1 MATVYYDTDADL
13 GVIQGRKIAVL
24 GYGSQG
30 HAHALS
36 LRDSGC
42 EVRVGLPEGSKSRPR
57 AEAEGLTV
65 TTPADACAWADV
77 IMVLTPDTGQRKL
90 YAEAIAPNLRPG
102 DALFFAHGFNIHFG
116 YITPPPEVDVAMV
129 APKAPGH
136 LVRRQFEAGQGTPV
150 LVAVAQDATGKAW
163 DLALSYA
170 AGIGGTKAGALVT
183 TFQEET
189 ESDLFGEQAV
199 LCGGVTALVNAGF
212 ETLVAAGYQPEVAYF
227 ECLHELKLI
236 VDLMYE
242 GGENW
247 MRYSVSD
254 TAEYGDLTRGPRV
267 IGETTR
273 EAMAKLLADIRS
285 GEFAREWIAEDD
297 AGRPNFERLRQA
309 AADSQIERTGRPLRQ
324 MMSWLDAPTDR
335 DEADGEGA

>member
-13 GVIQGRKIAVL
+13 SLIQARKIAVL

-42 EVRVGLPEGSKSRPR
+42 DVRVGLPEGSRSRKR
-57 AEAEGLTV
+57 AEAAGLEV
-65 TTPADACAWADV
+65 TTPEQASAWADL
-77 IMVLTPDTGQRKL
+77 IMVLTPDTTQRGL
-90 YAEAIAPNLRPG
+90 YARAIEPNLRAG

-116 YITPPPEVDVAMV
+116 YIAPPESVDVAMV

-136 LVRRQFEAGQGTPV
+136 LVRRQYEDGQGTPV
-150 LVAVAQDATGKAW
+150 LIAVAQDATGNAW
-163 DLALSYA
+163 ELAKSYA
-170 AGIGGTKAGALVT
+170 AAIGGTKAGALVT
-183 TFQEET
+183 TFKEET

-212 ETLVAAGYQPEVAYF
+212 ETLVNAGYQPEVAYF
-227 ECLHELKLI
+227 ECMHELKLI

-242 GGENW
+242 GGESW

-267 IGETTR
+267 IGDATKQ
-273 EAMAKLLADIRS
+273 AMAQLLADIQS
-285 GEFAREWIAEDD
+285 GEFAREWVAEDD
-297 AGRPNFERLRQA
+297 NGRPNFTKLREEA
-309 AADSQIERTGRPLRQ
+309 TSAQIEQVGKPLRK
-324 MMSWLDAPTDR
+324 MMTWLNPAAKEM
-335 DEADGEGA
+335 DE

>member
-1 MATVYYDTDADL
+1 MATVYYDADADL
-13 GVIQGRKIAVL
+13 SLIRGRKIAVL

-42 EVRVGLPEGSKSRPR
+42 EVRVGLPAGSRSRTR
-57 AEAEGLTV
+57 AEEAGLTV
-65 TTPADACAWADV
+65 TTPEQASAWADV
-77 IMVLTPDTGQRKL
+77 IMVLTPDTTQRRL
-90 YAEAIAPNLRPG
+90 YAEAIEPHLKPG
-102 DALFFAHGFNIHFG
+102 DALMFAHGFNIHFG
-116 YITPPPEVDVAMV
+116 YITPPGSVDVAMI

-136 LVRRQFEAGQGTPV
+136 LVRRQFTEGHGTPV

-163 DLALSYA
+163 ELAKSYA
-170 AGIGGTKAGALVT
+170 AAIGGTRAGALVT
-183 TFQEET
+183 TFAEET

-212 ETLVAAGYQPEVAYF
+212 ETLVGAGYQPEVAYF

-242 GGENW
+242 GGMSW

-267 IGETTR
+267 IGQPAR
-273 EAMAKLLADIRS
+273 DAMAKLLADIKS
-285 GEFAREWIAEDD
+285 GEFAREWVAEDD
-297 AGRPNFERLRQA
+297 AGRPNFEALRRA
-309 AADSQIERTGRPLRQ
+309 AKTAQIEQTGKPLRA
-324 MMSWLDAPTDR
+324 MMNWLGSAAKEM
-335 DEADGEGA
+335 DE

>member
-1 MATVYYDTDADL
+1 MATVYYDSDADL
-13 GVIQGRKIAVL
+13 GLVQSRKIAVL

-42 EVRVGLPEGSKSRPR
+42 DVRVGLPEGSRSRKR
-57 AEAEGLTV
+57 AEAAGLEV
-65 TTPADACAWADV
+65 TTPEQASSWADL
-77 IMVLTPDTGQRKL
+77 IMVLTPDTTQRKL
-90 YAEAIAPNLRPG
+90 YAEAIEPNLRPG

-116 YITPPPEVDVAMV
+116 YIVPPPEVDVAMV

-242 GGENW
+242 GGMKW